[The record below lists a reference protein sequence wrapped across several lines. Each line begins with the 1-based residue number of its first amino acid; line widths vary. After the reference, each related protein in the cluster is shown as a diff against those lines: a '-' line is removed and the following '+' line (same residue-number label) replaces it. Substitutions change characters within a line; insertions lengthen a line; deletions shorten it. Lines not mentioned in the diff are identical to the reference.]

1 MRKLYYDNEL
11 VFLRKMLDRCRV
23 QNTIVDPNAPLENSI
38 DLGLRRLF
46 NEEKNKKLI
55 DYLPEARPKTVY
67 NITDAFNCR
76 YILFELPG
84 DIERFLV
91 IGPYLN
97 QNITDQQI
105 LEKGEAMQLSPRI
118 LKELSRFYATVPLIR
133 DEASIFAM
141 VNTFAEFLWNGAENF
156 SSVEINRG
164 VTYSR
169 DIKDIN
175 DFYANSVDEAAHM
188 EKRYD
193 FENKLISAIAHGDTR
208 KATEM
213 ISNISSVA
221 FESRITDQLR
231 SIKNYCIIMN
241 TLFRKAAESGGVHPL
256 YLNNVSSEFAI
267 KIEEIHT
274 VAEAHEFMREILRS
288 YCRLVKH
295 NSIKNYS
302 PIVQKTIIKIELD
315 ITADLSLKMLAK
327 ESNVSPNYFSALFK
341 KETGETLTE
350 YVNRKR
356 VEYAKSLLKGTSL
369 QIQTVAQHSGI
380 LDLHYFC
387 RLFKKHTGKTPSE
400 YREGLFIN

>member
-1 MRKLYYDNEL
+1 MYYDNEL
-11 VFLRKMLDRCRV
+11 GFLRKMLDRCRV
-23 QNTIVDPNAPLENSI
+23 QNTIVDPNASLVDSV
-38 DLGLRRLF
+38 DYGLRELF
-46 NEEKNKKLI
+46 DEEEKNKKLF
-55 DYLPEARPKTVY
+55 DYFPEVRPRTVY
-67 NITDAFNCR
+67 NIIDAFNCR

-84 DIERFLV
+84 DAEQFFI

-97 QNITDQQI
+97 QNITEQQI
-105 LEKGEAMQLSPRI
+105 LEKGEEMQLPPRL

-133 DEASIFAM
+133 DEACIFAM

-188 EKRYD
+188 EKRYE
-193 FENKLISAIAHGDTR
+193 FENELISAIAHGNTR

-221 FESRITDQLR
+221 FESRISDQLR

-256 YLNNVSSEFAI
+256 HLNNVSSEFAI
-267 KIEEIHT
+267 RIEEIRT

-295 NSIKNYS
+295 NSVKKFS

-315 ITADLSLKMLAK
+315 IAADLSLKVLAK

-356 VEYAKSLLKGTSL
+356 IEYAKNLLRGTSL
-369 QIQTVAQHSGI
+369 QVQTVAQHSGI

-387 RLFKKHTGKTPSE
+387 RLFKKHTGKTPLE
-400 YREGLFIN
+400 YREGFFIN

>member
-46 NEEKNKKLI
+46 NEEEKNKKLL

-164 VTYSR
+164 VTYGR

-231 SIKNYCIIMN
+231 SIKNYCII
-241 TLFRKAAESGGVHPL
+241 
-256 YLNNVSSEFAI
+256 

-274 VAEAHEFMREILRS
+274 VAEAHAFMREILRS

-315 ITADLSLKMLAK
+315 ITANLSLKMLAK

-400 YREGLFIN
+400 YRNGLFIN